1 MKAAYTHT
9 PAQSAI
15 KGGSIGIGV
24 EVGNEV
30 DIRASTRADVI
41 NIDAI
46 ANEGRSKGSAIDLKL
61 GRLASV
67 LSNLLADSI
76 AVGGA
81 PVAEVEGNEDLHAI
95 VGSRLISKAELSI
108 SVRVKA
114 NVQGKGIDAIGLG
127 TLHIS
132 IILAGAGTLSN
143 NTDLWRTLVY
153 SFIK

>member
-1 MKAAYTHT
+1 M
-9 PAQSAI
+9 
-15 KGGSIGIGV
+15 
-24 EVGNEV
+24 E
-30 DIRASTRADVI
+30 
-41 NIDAI
+41 
-46 ANEGRSKGSAIDLKL
+46 L

-67 LSNLLADSI
+67 LSNLLANAG
-76 AVGGA
+76 AVVGL
-81 PVAEVEGNEDLHAI
+81 PVAEVEGDEDLHAI

-153 SFIK
+153 SLIK